1 MDAESGPAPRSDGP
15 GNGRRPRSHIAR
27 GKYAL
32 KRRLLGGVR
41 NDPLARGTLRHFIP
55 EEAEIRLHAHG
66 ENHGVAGKGMFPA
79 GNRDKRQAS
88 LFIETAFLHVEI
100 VHAGDA
106 VAVHADAGHRTAIM
120 DMDTFAAGLFQI
132 LFRGA
137 HGAFRLKAQHMH
149 IGRAEAPG
157 RERTVEGHPAAAHD
171 HDRPAHVGTLAE
183 RGLAQKFH
191 SLEAAFRVGYGQ
203 GVLFG
208 RAGGDDNGIRGS
220 TQFRERNVLAHGD
233 VDTGADARFQ
243 YPADLAI
250 HHVAGQAEIRDGVTG
265 NPPKHGAGFVHGHL
279 MPKQGQEIGRRHSG
293 GPAAHHGDALARFR
307 RTGKRFDALGR
318 VIVDGAFQRPR
329 VHAAFQT
336 IPVALRLT
344 EVGAHPPGHAGER
357 VFGAQVAQRF
367 TKTSL
372 FHKGLHLL
380 DRVSRRTG
388 RLARR
393 GAELIPKAVAHDDGL
408 FDFSAISRGHRKL
421 LGAQGAFD
429 DIRASASPPG
439 GNAP

>member
-1 MDAESGPAPRSDGP
+1 MLP
-15 GNGRRPRSHIAR
+15 
-27 GKYAL
+27 
-32 KRRLLGGVR
+32 
-41 NDPLARGTLRHFIP
+41 T
-55 EEAEIRLHAHG
+55 
-66 ENHGVAGKGMFPA
+66 
-79 GNRDKRQAS
+79 GNRDERQAA
-88 LFIETAFLHVEI
+88 LFVETAFLHIEI
-100 VHAGDA
+100 VHTGNAIA
-106 VAVHADAGHRTAIM
+106 VLADAGHRTAVM
-120 DMDTFAAGLFQI
+120 DMDTFPASLFQI

-157 RERTVEGHPAAAHD
+157 RERTVEGHPSATHD

-183 RGLAQKFH
+183 RGLAQEFH
-191 SLEAAFRVGYGQ
+191 RFEAAFRVGYGQ

-233 VDTGADARFQ
+233 VDTGAYTRFQ
-243 YPADLAI
+243 YPADLAVN
-250 HHVAGQAEIRDGVTG
+250 HVAGQTEIRDGVAG
-265 NPPKHGAGFVHGHL
+265 NPPKHGAGFVHGHV
-279 MPKQGQEIGRRHSG
+279 MPEEGQEIGRRHPG
-293 GPAAHHGDALARFR
+293 GTAAHHGDMLARFR
-307 RTGKRFDALGR
+307 RAGERFDALGG
-318 VIVDGAFQRPR
+318 VIVGGAFQRPR

-357 VFGAQVAQRF
+357 VSGAQIAQRF
-367 TKTSL
+367 TKAPL

-388 RLARR
+388 RLAGRR
-393 GAELIPKAVAHDDGL
+393 AELVLEAVAHDDGL
-408 FDFSAISRGHRKL
+408 FDFSAISRGHKKL

-429 DIRASASPPG
+429 DIRASASPAG
-439 GNAP
+439 DGAP